1 MTLEEVQAQA
11 GNWRPSSWHDL
22 VAGVVSGLGFAGIV
36 AAMLLGIEV
45 PHDMSLLEAGA
56 LAWTFGRASS

>member
-1 MTLEEVQAQA
+1 MTLPSAPE
-11 GNWRPSSWHDL
+11 GSWRPASWHDL
-22 VAGVVSGLGFAGIV
+22 IAGVVSGLGFAAIA
-36 AAMLLGIEV
+36 AAMLLGIDV